1 LLRDRGR
8 FRGETDLSE
17 PSTKTQRF
25 RYVFVRRHRLET
37 TGTSGVL
44 QTLVPATTPPA
55 WGGRRSIDS
64 GKVLD
69 FVRSL
74 GQRVSMIRKLESWY
88 VDQCD
93 GDWEHGLGITI
104 ESLDNPG
111 WMLRI
116 NIEATSLD
124 QSGFDWVKIERSDLD
139 WVFYR
144 STGRLFEAACGPQNL
159 EEAIRLFLDF
169 AGHD

>member
-1 LLRDRGR
+1 
-8 FRGETDLSE
+8 
-17 PSTKTQRF
+17 
-25 RYVFVRRHRLET
+25 
-37 TGTSGVL
+37 
-44 QTLVPATTPPA
+44 
-55 WGGRRSIDS
+55 
-64 GKVLD
+64 
-69 FVRSL
+69 
-74 GQRVSMIRKLESWY
+74 MIRKLESWY